1 MRLPFAA
8 RWLVSAPIAAGAIA
22 LRLTHH
28 NTAAAAAGFALVT
41 VALLPSRRL
50 VVLVPAAILAGA
62 LAMLLMRPGAAEW
75 MLAGLPLAG
84 DVLLAAHFGLTLRP
98 GREALIARYMRADL
112 GAVPPEGRRYAR
124 RLTALWTLF
133 LAMLGLVHLSALAG
147 GWPGMAASLTLHAI
161 LIPVLFLG
169 EHVWR
174 ARALPGLPVS
184 PLRTLRSMVR
194 SGNGE

>member
-28 NTAAAAAGFALVT
+28 NAGAAAAAFALVT

-50 VVLVPAAILAGA
+50 VVLVPAAALAGA
-62 LAMLLMRPGAAEW
+62 LALLVMRPGAADW
-75 MLAGLPLAG
+75 MLAALPLVG
-84 DVLLAAHFGLTLRP
+84 DVLLASHFGLTLRP
-98 GREALIARYMRADL
+98 GQEALIARYMRADL

-124 RLTALWTLF
+124 RLTAIWALF
-133 LAMLGLVHLSALAG
+133 LVGLGLVHLSALMG
-147 GWPGMAASLTLHAI
+147 GWPGLAASLTLHAV
-161 LIPVLFLG
+161 LIPALFLA
-169 EHVWR
+169 EHPWR

-194 SGNGE
+194 SGNGG